1 MIITEF
7 IFQEVNIFLSY
18 GKFVGALFI
27 IFLIHFFNSLLDS
40 IEKYLFEYN
49 SFNPF
54 ITLMWEGIFGIIL
67 TLIYCSID
75 NYFLDLST
83 YYKKRSTGKRFG
95 VFVEIRF

>member
-7 IFQEVNIFLSY
+7 IFQKINIFLSY

-49 SFNPF
+49 NSFNPF
-54 ITLMWEGIFGIIL
+54 ITLMFEGFFGIIL
-67 TLIYCSID
+67 TLIYCSIE
-75 NYFLDLST
+75 NYFT
-83 YYKKRSTGKRFG
+83 
-95 VFVEIRF
+95 